1 MKITELSIQKK
12 TKGRCNVYID
22 GAFVCG
28 LDNFTVLK
36 NGLKV
41 GLEISGEKLE
51 ELQFESERDKA
62 LNYAFGYLSKYR
74 KTEKELRAKLV
85 ERGYLVQI
93 VDYVMVK
100 TKEYKFVDD
109 ESYVNSYVETYK
121 KRKGSRLMKFE
132 LKRKGIDEEIVSNI
146 EVNEQ
151 EEQEYVKALIEK
163 FFRNKEMT
171 KENVQKLYRHLLSKG
186 FSYDSAKSALYQV
199 MTETELDDEE

>member
-12 TKGRCNVYID
+12 SKTRCNVYID
-22 GAFVCG
+22 GSFVCG

-41 GLEISGEKLE
+41 GLEISSEKLE

-74 KTEKELRAKLV
+74 KTEKELRAKLL
-85 ERGYLVQI
+85 EKGYLEQI
-93 VDYVMVK
+93 VDYVMAK

-109 ESYVNSYVETYK
+109 KGYADSYVETYK
-121 KRKGSRLMKFE
+121 RRKGSRLLKFE
-132 LKRKGIDEEIVSNI
+132 LKRKGIDEEIVNEI
-146 EVNEQ
+146 EVDVNE
-151 EEQEYVKALIEK
+151 EKEYTKALIEK

-171 KENVQKLYRHLLSKG
+171 KENIQKLYRHLLSKG
-186 FSYDSAKSALYQV
+186 FSYDTAKSALYEIQN
-199 MTETELDDEE
+199 EIDLEEFD

>member
-12 TKGRCNVYID
+12 SKTRCNVYID

-41 GLEISGEKLE
+41 GLEISSEKLE

-74 KTEKELRAKLV
+74 KTEKELRAKLL
-85 ERGYLVQI
+85 EKGYLEQI
-93 VDYVMVK
+93 VDYVMAK

-109 ESYVNSYVETYK
+109 KGYADSYVETYK
-121 KRKGSRLMKFE
+121 RRKGSRLLKFE
-132 LKRKGIDEEIVSNI
+132 LKRKGIDEEIVNEI
-146 EVNEQ
+146 EVNAD
-151 EEQEYVKALIEK
+151 EEKEYTKALIEK

-171 KENVQKLYRHLLSKG
+171 KENVQKLYRHLLAKG
-186 FSYDSAKSALYQV
+186 FSYDTAKSALYEVQN
-199 MTETELDDEE
+199 EIDLDEFD